1 MTLPLSSIFPILKL
15 YVLFRRIISESE
27 IRIDRP
33 ISPEKIK
40 NKLTI
45 KIIKIENNDND
56 INNKSNNNNQNKR
69 YR

>member
-15 YVLFRRIISESE
+15 YVLFLRIISESE

-40 NKLTI
+40 KITI
-45 KIIKIENNDND
+45 KIIKIGNNDD
-56 INNKSNNNNQNKR
+56 DVNNKSNNNNQNKR
-69 YR
+69 YH